1 MILDSPLVQ
10 EFFRQAQS
18 RIIESWQASPDEAK
32 EARERLFVISG
43 MLRNF
48 HQWFEHFIV
57 NGKFAENQLEEMIR
71 VEKSQKRRV

>member
-1 MILDSPLVQ
+1 MIQ
-10 EFFRQAQS
+10 EFFHQAQA
-18 RIIESWQASPDEAK
+18 RIIESWQTSPDDAK

-48 HQWFEHFIV
+48 RQWFEHFIV

-71 VEKSQKRRV
+71 VEEAQKRRV